1 MPRHEVTALV
11 VKHLGTQSDPS
22 VVPAKPAPAAK
33 VVPVAA
39 KEAVPVAAKEA
50 APAKKAAPA
59 VAKETAKQDW
69 EDDSEDYP
77 EPAERKDDGIAWK
90 GLSEDDWYAGKR
102 LSMGDFSNKVTLVY
116 VWSSKEK
123 ASVAMLTRIQEICDS
138 FNGNPLVV
146 VGSHRG
152 GPNPKIPKA
161 CEKLGL
167 TFPMY
172 EGLAFCRESPITRY
186 PYIYIVNHKGK
197 FAYRGTNERSATV
210 ALVNALTACK
220 LKQ

>member
-1 MPRHEVTALV
+1 
-11 VKHLGTQSDPS
+11 VKYFGVKTQPS
-22 VVPAKPAPAAK
+22 VVPAKSPTTAKTNVVAKVAAAAKDPAAAK
-33 VVPVAA
+33 PVS
-39 KEAVPVAAKEA
+39 
-50 APAKKAAPA
+50 A
-59 VAKETAKQDW
+59 VASGKSEPQAQ
-69 EDDSEDYP
+69 EESEDYP
-77 EPAERKDDGIAWK
+77 EEVVQKDDGYVWK
-90 GLSEDDWYAGKR
+90 GLSKDDWYAGKH
-102 LSMGDFSNKVTLVY
+102 LSPGDFSNKVVLVY

-123 ASVAMLTRIQEICDS
+123 ASVAMLTRIQEIWES
-138 FNGNPLVV
+138 FEGNPLVI

-172 EGLAFCRESPITRY
+172 EGLAFGRETPITRY

-197 FAYRGTNERSATV
+197 FAYRGTDEHRAMV
-210 ALVNALTACK
+210 ALSNALPACK